1 MKRKLAGILMCVLPL
16 VGCNNDVQK
25 PDAHEK
31 QGTREIVVQTK
42 NGPVV
47 MKNLNRNDDRKET
60 TATVEGAGFSA
71 MLQIE
76 SAGDGVVTVG
86 GNARLIDA
94 SGRLLYSIE
103 MTVNQETN
111 EVTYRQ
117 ATEEDYVAWSVLETD
132 ERVRESYDANGD
144 RASFDYPQIS
154 EETKARTINQIEH
167 GLPTT
172 HLPESAR
179 EYGAQAE
186 AYRAYYLPHANS
198 SLKDNEAGELL
209 IQLLSSPDVSYALVG
224 DQPEQMNRFVQ
235 SMCSLITACSTFVCR
250 IWQGSA
256 LCSACMGGAMAC
268 AIFQAL
274 GPWIPLP

>member
-25 PDAHEK
+25 PDTDVKEAPR
-31 QGTREIVVQTK
+31 QLTVQTR

-47 MKNLNRNDDRKET
+47 MKNLNRNVDRKET
-60 TATVEGAGFSA
+60 TASVEGAGFNA
-71 MLQIE
+71 TLQIVP
-76 SAGDGVVTVG
+76 AGDGVVTIG
-86 GNARLIDA
+86 GNAMLIDA
-94 SGRLLYSIE
+94 SGKLLYSIE
-103 MTVNQETN
+103 MMINQETN

-117 ATEEDYVAWSVLETD
+117 ATAVDYVAWSVLETD

-144 RASFDYPQIS
+144 RASFDYPQLS
-154 EETKARTINQIEH
+154 EETKSRTINQIEH

-172 HLPESAR
+172 HLPEGAR
-179 EYGAQAE
+179 EYASQAE
-186 AYRAYYLPHANS
+186 AYRAYYLPLANS
-198 SLKDNEAGELL
+198 SLENNEAGEIL
-209 IQLLSSPDVSYALVG
+209 IQLLSSPDVSYALAG

-235 SMCSLITACSTFVCR
+235 SLCSLITACSTFVCR

-268 AIFQAL
+268 AILQAL

>member
-1 MKRKLAGILMCVLPL
+1 MKRKLAGILMCMLPL
-16 VGCNNDVQK
+16 VGCNDDVQQ
-25 PDAHEK
+25 PDTNVK
-31 QGTREIVVQTK
+31 QATRQITVQTS

-47 MKNLNRNDDRKET
+47 MKNLNRNDERKKT
-60 TATVEGAGFSA
+60 TASVEGAGFSA
-71 MLQIE
+71 TLHIVP
-76 SAGDGVVTVG
+76 AGDGVVTIG
-86 GNARLIDA
+86 GNAMLIDA
-94 SGRLLYSIE
+94 SGKLLYSIE

-117 ATEEDYVAWSVLETD
+117 ATEGDYVALSVLESD

-154 EETKARTINQIEH
+154 EETKARTLNLLEH

-209 IQLLSSPDVSYALVG
+209 VQLLSSPDVSNAMIG
-224 DQPEQMNRFVQ
+224 DQPEPMNRFLQ